1 MKYAVCNELFGNMPL
16 HEAAAMTAR
25 HGFHGLE
32 LAPFTVFGDFSAEA
46 IRRGTA
52 EAKRVFA
59 ESGLEFAGLHWLLA
73 KPEGLHI
80 TAPDKTLRQK
90 SWDHL
95 RRLIDAAAELGG
107 GNLILG
113 SPKQRSPEP
122 GQTREQAITLLEEEL
137 AAIAPYAAAHQ
148 SAILLEA
155 LSSDQTNVVNLLS
168 EAETIVKRINSP
180 GVSGMFDFHN
190 CTDETE
196 SYEALI
202 KRFFPMI
209 EHVHLNDVDGNHPK
223 PSDLSYVP
231 AFAELATRGYERW
244 ISLEIFTTPADP
256 DAVLRETMEYLKEI
270 ERNLVLMYSASHN
283 T

>member
-73 KPEGLHI
+73 KPDGLHI
-80 TAPDKTLRQK
+80 TTPDKTLRQK

-113 SPKQRSPEP
+113 SPRQRSPGP
-122 GQTREQAITLLEEEL
+122 DQTREQAITLL
-137 AAIAPYAAAHQ
+137 
-148 SAILLEA
+148 
-155 LSSDQTNVVNLLS
+155 
-168 EAETIVKRINSP
+168 
-180 GVSGMFDFHN
+180 
-190 CTDETE
+190 
-196 SYEALI
+196 
-202 KRFFPMI
+202 
-209 EHVHLNDVDGNHPK
+209 
-223 PSDLSYVP
+223 
-231 AFAELATRGYERW
+231 
-244 ISLEIFTTPADP
+244 
-256 DAVLRETMEYLKEI
+256 
-270 ERNLVLMYSASHN
+270 
-283 T
+283 